1 MKDAVLWRR
10 ILNEGFRIPDVGEG
24 EAEQVANLQT
34 KIIAA
39 TIVVDSRPMSRE
51 NHAFR
56 LDSVIAIPFPH
67 LWTEFQCDGTVGG
80 SYMEHT
86 VSDKCGHEWC
96 NCYAFVAVAGLR
108 PVLFAQYTMHFDN
121 DHKVR
126 ADESEF
132 YVVPW
137 MSRALGE
144 VKARGH
150 IAYTIYAAV
159 STLEL
164 MSCSNVGLAPR
175 PFDPEQ
181 VRRAAKR
188 FGEVP
193 GGYRYHVL
201 VVRPPG
207 ARSSTPGQEI
217 GTMPRHVCR
226 GHFAEYGPQFGKG
239 LLFGR
244 HAGRFFIP
252 PHLRGDEKNGIV
264 EKDYAVAA
272 PEGRP

>member
-1 MKDAVLWRR
+1 VD
-10 ILNEGFRIPDVGEG
+10 EG
-24 EAEQVANLQT
+24 EEERVAEIQT

-56 LDSVIAIPFPH
+56 LDGAIAIPFPH
-67 LWTEFQCDGTVGG
+67 LWTEFQCDGTCGG
-80 SYMEHT
+80 SYMAHEF
-86 VSDKCGHEWC
+86 SDKSGRWWC
-96 NCYAFVAVAGLR
+96 NCYAFLSVAGVR
-108 PVLFAQYTMHFDN
+108 PVLFAQYVLRFDN
-121 DHKVR
+121 DHKVV
-126 ADESEF
+126 ADECDFQMAPSMF
-132 YVVPW
+132 
-137 MSRALGE
+137 RALGKE
-144 VKARGH
+144 KAYGQLK
-150 IAYTIYAAV
+150 YSIYAAV

-175 PFDPEQ
+175 PFNPEQ

-239 LLFGR
+239 LLFGK

-272 PEGRP
+272 PDAKP